1 MLIFAPVLKKGPVAE
16 WLGRALQK
24 LLQRFESA
32 RDLGKRE
39 QSNRLFPF
47 LMHENCRLARL
58 RSVKAH
64 MSGNMSVHPSLH
76 VTRITA
82 SNPVVSTRTT

>member
-1 MLIFAPVLKKGPVAE
+1 
-16 WLGRALQK
+16 
-24 LLQRFESA
+24 
-32 RDLGKRE
+32 
-39 QSNRLFPF
+39 LFPF